1 MDFVTWKFC
10 EQKVFVYRNL
20 HKACWSVKSL
30 TGRNYGRVILHCKAI
45 DLNAATFKVN
55 EKGRQRVIAEQAKNV
70 HAGVVGFLNAAVVV
84 EQRYEGIEDN
94 NRWFTDTAIRS
105 TDTLLADDP
114 RYREVTYNPYKF
126 NSFVFV
132 DGEQEAAGKFD
143 VTLTEDMK
151 VMAIDLNEVVAQ
163 AGGQMNEAA

>member
-20 HKACWSVKSL
+20 HKQCWSVKSL

-55 EKGRQRVIAEQAKNV
+55 EKGRQRVIDEQAKNV
-70 HAGVVGFLNAAVVV
+70 HAGVVGYLNAAVVI
-84 EQRYEGIEDN
+84 EQRYEGVGES
-94 NRWFTDTAIRS
+94 NRWETDHAIHS
-105 TDTLLADDP
+105 SELDDDD
-114 RYREVTYNPYKF
+114 RYKLVTYNPYRF
-126 NSFVFV
+126 SSFVY
-132 DGEQEAAGKFD
+132 EADEVPVQGKFD

-151 VMAIDLNEVVAQ
+151 VLAIDLRAVVEA
-163 AGGQMNEAA
+163 AGGVMNEAA